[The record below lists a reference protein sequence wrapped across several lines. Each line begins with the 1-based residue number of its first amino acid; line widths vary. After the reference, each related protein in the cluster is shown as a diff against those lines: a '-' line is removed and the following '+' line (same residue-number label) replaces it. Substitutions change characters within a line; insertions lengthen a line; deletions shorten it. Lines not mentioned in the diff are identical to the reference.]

1 MWLHT
6 HIYMRMR
13 PGAAA
18 TDDSTYNPFDATCKN
33 KDYQKLENQIVY
45 DHEVEDGEDSSSSVL
60 IANIIKAPAESGNGI
75 LINQPVKKMDRK
87 AFWEAV
93 KTSKAYFK
101 TTGLYQQ
108 KPGGAYEMSLINM
121 YARRICQSL
130 LFVLPPQLPNTT
142 ARTILIYYRPIL
154 FPGIRKNKAKT
165 RLLRSCTTTS
175 L

>member
-18 TDDSTYNPFDATCKN
+18 IDDPTYNPFDSTCKN
-33 KDYQKLENQIVY
+33 KDYKKLENQIIY
-45 DHEVEDGEDSSSSVL
+45 DHEVEDGEDSSSSDL

-75 LINQPVKKMDRK
+75 HIDQPVKKMDRE
-87 AFWEAV
+87 AFLEAV
-93 KTSKAYFK
+93 KTSKGYFR
-101 TTGLYQQ
+101 TTGLYQRM
-108 KPGGAYEMSLINM
+108 PGVPYEMSLINM

-154 FPGIRKNKAKT
+154 FPGTRNKKAKT

-175 L
+175 S